1 MKAATARLPEF
12 PMIASAPESA
22 IGVEFSAEDQAR
34 VRATLAPVAA
44 DPAGF
49 ARDFYARLFDHS
61 PGLRHLFPTDMATQH
76 KKLSHT
82 LCVIVAGL
90 DDADRLLPTLRALGT
105 AHRRYGAKGA
115 HFLSVGDALIQTLA
129 DRNGPGFEGP
139 SRAAWQ
145 RLYAWVANVMQAA
158 ARH

>member
-1 MKAATARLPEF
+1 MIATAPEL
-12 PMIASAPESA
+12 APA
-22 IGVEFSAEDQAR
+22 VVFSADDQAR

-61 PGLRHLFPTDMATQH
+61 PGLRHLFPADLSVQH
-76 KKLSHT
+76 LKLSHT
-82 LCVIVAGL
+82 LCVVVAGL
-90 DDADRLLPTLRALGT
+90 EDPESLLPTLRALGE
-105 AHRRYGAKGA
+105 AHRRYGAKGV

-129 DRNGPGFEGP
+129 DRNGPGFEGET
-139 SRAAWQ
+139 RVAWQ